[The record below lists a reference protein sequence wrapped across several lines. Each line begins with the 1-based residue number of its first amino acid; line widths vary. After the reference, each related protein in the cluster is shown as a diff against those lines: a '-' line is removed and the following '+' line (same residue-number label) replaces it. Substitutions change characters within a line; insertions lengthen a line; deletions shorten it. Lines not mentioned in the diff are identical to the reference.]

1 MSAVQVYRD
10 PYRWQAALLALG
22 VHAAFAAFLMFGVR
36 WQQHDAGQY
45 AVELWQALPEPA
57 EQQEVVEP
65 PKQVAPP
72 QEAVQPAPAPV
83 TQKADIELR
92 DKKVKKPAKPQPSA
106 KELRQRKLLEEQR
119 VLEAYAEQQRESAR
133 ARVRAEVAAA
143 TAAEVG
149 RYQDMI
155 RSKIRHNIV
164 MPPNVAAGISVE
176 FKVIL
181 LPDGSVLDAVRMK
194 SSGNTAYDEATE
206 RAIYKAQPLPMPTD
220 PVLKKRFRELRLT
233 IRPEDE

>member
-10 PYRWQAALLALG
+10 PYRWQSALLALG

-36 WQQHDAGQY
+36 WQPHDAGQY
-45 AVELWQALPEPA
+45 AVELWQALPEPV
-57 EQQEVVEP
+57 EQHDVVEP
-65 PKQVAPP
+65 PKPVAPP
-72 QEAVQPAPAPV
+72 QEVVQPAPV

-92 DKKVKKPAKPQPSA
+92 DKKVKKPVKPQPTV

-119 VLEAYAEQQRESAR
+119 VLEAYAEQQREAAR

-164 MPPNVAAGISVE
+164 MPPNVASGISVE
-176 FKVIL
+176 FKVTL
-181 LPDGSVLDAVRMK
+181 LPDGSVLDAVRLK